1 MKLFRRLAIDLGT
14 TNSMVWEVGRGL
26 VLNEPTIVAIGTED
40 RRILAVG
47 EEAKVMLGKSP
58 EYIEVI
64 RPMQDGVIADYEVTE
79 AMLRYFLR
87 KVMGTAWFMRPEV
100 MICVPAGVTQVEQ
113 RAVLEATLS
122 AGAKKAYLID
132 EPLAAAIGAGIPV
145 SESFGNMIVD
155 VGGGAAEAAVISLGG
170 VITHRSIRI
179 GGNKL
184 DWAIMEFL
192 RNKYDLVVGE
202 QSAEDI
208 KIRIGCAVRPKR
220 SKKME
225 VRGRSNV
232 YGLPKVVEVDS
243 VEIFEAIKEV
253 LGGIVN
259 IIRETLKVTPPE
271 LVADIMDSGI
281 VLSGGTAQLDAFNK
295 LIARE
300 IGVAAHVA
308 LEPQFCVIKGTG
320 IAIENLDV
328 YRKALR

>member
-295 LIARE
+295 
-300 IGVAAHVA
+300 
-308 LEPQFCVIKGTG
+308 
-320 IAIENLDV
+320 
-328 YRKALR
+328 

>member
-1 MKLFRRLAIDLGT
+1 VKLFRRLAIDLGT